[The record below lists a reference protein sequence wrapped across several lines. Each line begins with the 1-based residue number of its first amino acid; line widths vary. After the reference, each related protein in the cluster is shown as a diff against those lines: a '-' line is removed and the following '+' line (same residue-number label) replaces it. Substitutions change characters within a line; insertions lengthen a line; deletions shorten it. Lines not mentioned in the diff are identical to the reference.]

1 MALENICRY
10 NKFGHCK
17 YGETCHKQHVK
28 ELCEIQSCEAQKCP
42 KRHPRVCKYYYEY
55 RRCKFGSFCSFSH
68 RVSGN
73 SIENENKIIEME
85 RKISNLE
92 KAVAENEDRI
102 KKLKDKLDN
111 VEVESKKSEDDLK
124 HLALQTVGAVSEII
138 VKKATEA
145 VVEIVSK
152 HQHESVKR
160 NEAALEALC
169 SQLKVLSSS
178 LQSTPLSTLNSPF
191 QPISTTSIPSS
202 SSSSSS

>member
-1 MALENICRY
+1 
-10 NKFGHCK
+10 
-17 YGETCHKQHVK
+17 
-28 ELCEIQSCEAQKCP
+28 
-42 KRHPRVCKYYYEY
+42 
-55 RRCKFGSFCSFSH
+55 
-68 RVSGN
+68 
-73 SIENENKIIEME
+73 ME

-202 SSSSSS
+202 SASQPTSVQPSPFSKVQPTSAEPSPSSVQPTSASQVRSNSNQCDICGKSFGSQRALANHTRSDHKPNS